1 MYRSDAAKG
10 QMRVTT
16 LIYDFDGHAIDRKL
30 EPMLAALTDWTPT
43 MRPFQ
48 QAIAEPQRPLLAC
61 LAAGALLATE
71 WCNYPP
77 SGRASVSELSGRPLT
92 LSLHANA
99 SRTLPGHATT
109 TWRTPFAFSRRELLQ
124 ICWQSGGS
132 LQVRKSRLAGKTLRL
147 RRCK

>member
-1 MYRSDAAKG
+1 
-10 QMRVTT
+10 
-16 LIYDFDGHAIDRKL
+16 
-30 EPMLAALTDWTPT
+30 MLAALTDWTPT

-99 SRTLPGHATT
+99 SRTRPGHATT

-132 LQVRKSRLAGKTLRL
+132 LQVRKSRLAGKTLRIRDESEHL
-147 RRCK
+147 LQKTCRSASARLTGQVFSRVCAVKLA